1 MFQNFEN
8 FAKMKN
14 CVKMAIPHNLSD
26 SNTSSDVCVG
36 TGVLTAMGVER
47 VWNGPME
54 FFSRKNYWRVQWK
67 KHFYFGSEVCNVT

>member
-1 MFQNFEN
+1 MFQNFEILP
-8 FAKMKN
+8 KMKI
-14 CVKMAIPHNLSD
+14 CVKMAIPHNS
-26 SNTSSDVCVG
+26 
-36 TGVLTAMGVER
+36 TATLHLMFVWVQEFLLLWVER